1 MDFQR
6 ARTPEQIE
14 NRQNE
19 ILFAC
24 NEIYKKNGYDAVT
37 IKGISEMTSF
47 TRPAIYSYYKTKEE
61 IFMDILKEEFS
72 LLSEDFQRR
81 CQKTNDYS
89 RELFCSI
96 LADSMCDRT
105 TLLELLSV
113 HLNTMENNTRLERL
127 VEFKKTVYQFFDIL
141 QHQIGCFFADADE
154 QNIKDFFDHF
164 LIYLNGL
171 YPHIV
176 HSEIQKQAMTL
187 AGRPPMERNLRQVC
201 YDGLLLISRTLIK
214 N

>member
-19 ILFAC
+19 IILAC
-24 NEIYKKNGYDAVT
+24 KEIYEKDGYDAVT
-37 IKGISEMTSF
+37 MKGISEMTSF
-47 TRPAIYSYYKTKEE
+47 TRPAIYGYYKTKEE

-72 LLSEDFQRR
+72 LWSEDFQKR
-81 CQKTNDYS
+81 CQRTNDNS
-89 RELFCSI
+89 RETFCSL

-105 TLLELLSV
+105 VLLELLSV

-141 QHQIGCFFADADE
+141 RNQICCFFSDADE
-154 QNIKDFFDHF
+154 EHINDFFDHF
-164 LIYLNGL
+164 IIYLNGL

-187 AGRPPMERNLRQVC
+187 AGRPPVERNLRHVC
-201 YDGLLLISRTLIK
+201 YNGLLLISKSLI
-214 N
+214 NE